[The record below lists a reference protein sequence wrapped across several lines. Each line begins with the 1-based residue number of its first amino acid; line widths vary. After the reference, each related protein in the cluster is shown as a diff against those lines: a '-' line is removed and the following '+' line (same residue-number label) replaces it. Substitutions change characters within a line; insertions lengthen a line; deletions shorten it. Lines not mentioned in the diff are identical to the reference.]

1 MKFSYRKMILYKI
14 DCYNKEST
22 LMGNLHIL
30 SRSGEPFRDR
40 LEAGRLLGYSL
51 KSQRLQNPVI
61 LGIPR
66 GGLVV
71 AREVARMLDGE
82 LDIVLARKL
91 RAPQNPE
98 LAIGSVSEMGKLFLD
113 GALVTG
119 LDISEEYITQ
129 EKDYQMAEIARR
141 MALVRSVLPKTPL
154 AGREVIITDDGVAT
168 GSTLQAALWATRHE
182 NPSRIVVALPVG
194 PEDTVRHLSFDCD
207 EMLVARVP
215 SYFSAVGQFYIR
227 FEQVEDEQV
236 LDILREEAQRRKQII
251 EASGGK

>member
-1 MKFSYRKMILYKI
+1 
-14 DCYNKEST
+14 
-22 LMGNLHIL
+22 MGNLHIL

-40 LEAGRLLGYSL
+40 MEVGRLLGYSL
-51 KSQRLQNPVI
+51 KSQRLQKPVV

-98 LAIGSVSEMGKLFLD
+98 LAIGSVSETGKLFLD
-113 GALVTG
+113 ESLVAG
-119 LDISEEYITQ
+119 LGINEDYIAQ
-129 EKDYQMAEIARR
+129 EKEYQMAEIARR
-141 MALVRSVLPKTPL
+141 MEMVRSVLPKTLL

-168 GSTLQAALWATRHE
+168 GSTLQAALWAARHE
-182 NPSRIVVALPVG
+182 NPSKLIAAMPVG
-194 PEDTVRHLSFDCD
+194 PEDTVRRLSADCD

-215 SYFSAVGQFYIR
+215 SYFSAVGQFYLR
-227 FEQVEDEQV
+227 FEQVEDEEV
-236 LDILREEAQRRKQII
+236 LSILKEEALRRQSKV
-251 EASGGK
+251 EVPRGK

>member
-1 MKFSYRKMILYKI
+1 
-14 DCYNKEST
+14 
-22 LMGNLHIL
+22 MGNLHIL

-51 KSQRLQNPVI
+51 KSQRLNKPVV

-71 AREVARMLDGE
+71 AREAARMLDGE

-91 RAPQNPE
+91 RAPHNPE
-98 LAIGSVSEMGKLFLD
+98 LAIGSVSETGKLFLD
-113 GALVTG
+113 QSLVAVLGITE
-119 LDISEEYITQ
+119 DYIAQ

-154 AGREVIITDDGVAT
+154 EGREVIVTDDGVAT
-168 GSTLQAALWATRHE
+168 GSTLQAALWAARHE
-182 NPSRIVVALPVG
+182 NPSKLIAAMPVG
-194 PEDTVRHLSFDCD
+194 PEDTISRLAADCD

-215 SYFSAVGQFYIR
+215 SYFSAVGQFYLR
-227 FEQVEDEQV
+227 FDQVEDDEV
-236 LDILREEAQRRKQII
+236 LSILKEEAASRLQKV
-251 EASGGK
+251 EASRGK

>member
-1 MKFSYRKMILYKI
+1 
-14 DCYNKEST
+14 
-22 LMGNLHIL
+22 MGALHIL

-51 KSQRLQNPVI
+51 KSQRLNKPVV

-98 LAIGSVSEMGKLFLD
+98 LAIGSVSETGKLFLD
-113 GALVTG
+113 ESLVAG
-119 LDISEEYITQ
+119 LDIPGEYIAQ
-129 EKDYQMAEIARR
+129 EKEYQMAKIARHL
-141 MALVRSVLPKTPL
+141 ALVRSVLPKTPL

-168 GSTLQAALWATRHE
+168 GSTLQAALWAARHE
-182 NPSRIVVALPVG
+182 NPSKLIAAMPVG
-194 PEDTVRHLSFDCD
+194 PEDTVRRLSADCD

-215 SYFSAVGQFYIR
+215 SYFSAVGQFYLR
-227 FEQVEDEQV
+227 FEQVEDEEV
-236 LDILREEAQRRKQII
+236 LTILKA
-251 EASGGK
+251 EASSRQQKVEASRGK

>member
-1 MKFSYRKMILYKI
+1 
-14 DCYNKEST
+14 
-22 LMGNLHIL
+22 MGNLHIL

-51 KSQRLQNPVI
+51 KSQRLNKPVV

-91 RAPQNPE
+91 RAPQNQE
-98 LAIGSVSEMGKLFLD
+98 LAIGSVSETGKLFLD
-113 GALVTG
+113 ESLVAVLEVSG
-119 LDISEEYITQ
+119 EYIAQ

-141 MALVRSVLPKTPL
+141 MALVRSVLPKTAL
-154 AGREVIITDDGVAT
+154 EGREVIVTDDGVAT
-168 GSTLQAALWATRHE
+168 GSTLQAALWAARHE
-182 NPSRIVVALPVG
+182 NPSKLIAAMPVG
-194 PEDTVRHLSFDCD
+194 PEDTVRRLAEDCD

-215 SYFSAVGQFYIR
+215 SYFSAVGQFYLR
-227 FEQVEDEQV
+227 FDQVEDEEV
-236 LDILREEAQRRKQII
+236 IAILKAENARRQQTL
-251 EASGGK
+251 EVPRGK